1 MATLIDLINS
11 TEKFKPN
18 LFAHAN
24 SVEVQQTKIT
34 RARGVR
40 TVHFSC
46 VTQDKGDPKRA
57 HTKNQRRITHI
68 MFVADRGVDVKNYAP
83 SISKDKVLVRSSSPW
98 YRYAFQYNNKKIK
111 AQYGSIKPF
120 EVLGTGRPINPMNY
134 PGLDKH
140 LIALVRA
147 LKSNKLI
154 RG

>member
-1 MATLIDLINS
+1 MTTLIELINS
-11 TEKFKPN
+11 TQKFKPV
-18 LFAHAN
+18 LFGHAN

-40 TVHFSC
+40 TVLFSC
-46 VTQDKGDPKRA
+46 ITQDKGDPKIA
-57 HTKNQRRITHI
+57 HTKNQRRRSLI
-68 MFVADRGVDVKNYAP
+68 MFVAPPGTDVKNYAP

-98 YRYAFQYNNKKIK
+98 YRYAFQYNNKRVK
-111 AQYGSIKPF
+111 AQYGSINPF
-120 EVLGTGRPINPMNY
+120 EVLGTGRPINPKNY

-140 LIALVRA
+140 LIGLVRA